1 MQKLSLYILVTLWVA
16 RYSYYNTYL
25 GMQPKVEGPHDS
37 QGSINMD
44 SSKGLHELYTYTQP
58 DCHHVAYA
66 HERINKVPFL

>member
-1 MQKLSLYILVTLWVA
+1 
-16 RYSYYNTYL
+16 
-25 GMQPKVEGPHDS
+25 MQPKVEGPHDS

-44 SSKGLHELYTYTQP
+44 GSKGLHELYTYTQP